1 LPYRRR
7 ECIATGAMGYVMGE
21 LHAVDLILFVLATFA
36 ASFVAGLAGF
46 AFGIVAA
53 AVWLHFLPPTQTAA
67 LIVAF
72 GLIVQGWAV
81 WKLRKA
87 IKPARLVPFLVG
99 GAIGVPIGG
108 EILRWASPASLRL
121 GIGAVLIAFSLFSL
135 FRPKLPSF
143 AGARPLAD
151 GGVGVLN
158 GALGGATGLAGI
170 VGTVWCGLRDWPPPE
185 QRAVFQPVGVS
196 VFLMTALWLG
206 GTGTVGKDTIGLFL
220 IGLPALA
227 VGTWAGLKLFGKL
240 DETGFRRVVMV
251 LLLLSGMSL
260 VLLGR

>member
-1 LPYRRR
+1 
-7 ECIATGAMGYVMGE
+7 MGCAMGE
-21 LHAVDLILFVLATFA
+21 LYAVNLILFVAATFA
-36 ASFVAGLAGF
+36 AAFVAGLAGF

-53 AVWLHFLPPTQTAA
+53 AVWLHFLPPAQCAI

-87 IKPARLVPFLVG
+87 IKPTRLVPFLVG
-99 GAIGVPIGG
+99 GAIGVPIGA
-108 EILRWASPASLRL
+108 EILRWASPTSLRF
-121 GIGAVLIAFSLFSL
+121 GIGAVLIAFSLYSL
-135 FRPKLPSF
+135 IRPKLPSASG
-143 AGARPLAD
+143 AGRVTD
-151 GGVGVLN
+151 GVIGVVN

-170 VGTVWCGLRDWPPPE
+170 VATVWCSLRDWPPPE

-196 VFLMTALWLG
+196 VFLMAALWLG
-206 GTGTVGKDTIGLFL
+206 GTGTISRDTIGLFL

-227 VGTWAGLKLFGKL
+227 LGTWAGLKVFGRL
-240 DETGFRRVVMV
+240 DEAGFRRVVMG
-251 LLLLSGMSL
+251 LLLVSGLSL